1 MTDDTKQATNG
12 TDDDRPSVLIID
24 DEERVV
30 QAFEL
35 WLGNEYR
42 TIPAVGGEAG
52 LEALDETI
60 DVVLLDRHMPG
71 PSGEEVLDRIR
82 SGPNDPWVVMV
93 TAVDPGFDIIEMPF
107 DEYISK
113 PVDGSE
119 LKRIIDQLLATAAYD
134 SRLSELYT
142 VTRKLATLEAE
153 KTNAELTGD
162 DRYIELREREQKI
175 RAETED
181 LLESSGGLSAS
192 ELPES
197 LFDSN

>member
-1 MTDDTKQATNG
+1 MTDDTKPTTDG
-12 TDDDRPSVLIID
+12 TDDRPSVLIID

-42 TIPAVGGEAG
+42 TVSAVGGEAG
-52 LEALDETI
+52 LDVLDDTI

-71 PSGEEVLDRIR
+71 LSGEEVLDRIK
-82 SGPNDPWVVMV
+82 SGPDDPLVVMV

-107 DEYISK
+107 DEYVSK

-119 LKRIIDQLLATAAYD
+119 LKRVVDRLLATAAYD

-153 KTNAELTGD
+153 KTNAELTDD
-162 DRYIELREREQKI
+162 DRYAELCEREKQL
-175 RAETED
+175 RSETKG
-181 LLESSGGLSAS
+181 LLDGPDALDAT

-197 LFDSN
+197 LFEPN